1 MHAYAHA
8 LRCALL
14 PAMAMAGAPTVCAGT
29 QLPCCSTPAL
39 PQQVVYVGDRPVD
52 YNPAFRLLLVTRAAA
67 PVLSPDVAPLLTV
80 INFSTTCSG
89 LESEL
94 VVACQGVFSGD

>member
-1 MHAYAHA
+1 
-8 LRCALL
+8 
-14 PAMAMAGAPTVCAGT
+14 
-29 QLPCCSTPAL
+29 
-39 PQQVVYVGDRPVD
+39 VD